1 VEQQGAKPVDGLRW
15 DIFGPGRLSPQ
26 VAAAADKYIAER
38 EGKRLKGFD
47 IPKHSR
53 YTDGQDGAATFAG
66 IRQVEGQSLAL
77 LTRGEE
83 VMVLPVDE
91 PTARRLKR
99 LAVGDAITVTPQ
111 GSIKTT
117 KGRSR

>member
-1 VEQQGAKPVDGLRW
+1 VIDNITKKGTIIYRAGSSAVRDDGERLAVSSQADRAAWRPRCAWRW
-15 DIFGPGRLSPQ
+15 NATASASPS
-26 VAAAADKYIAER
+26 AA
-38 EGKRLKGFD
+38 
-47 IPKHSR
+47 
-53 YTDGQDGAATFAG
+53 GAATFAG

-77 LTRGEE
+77 LKRGEE